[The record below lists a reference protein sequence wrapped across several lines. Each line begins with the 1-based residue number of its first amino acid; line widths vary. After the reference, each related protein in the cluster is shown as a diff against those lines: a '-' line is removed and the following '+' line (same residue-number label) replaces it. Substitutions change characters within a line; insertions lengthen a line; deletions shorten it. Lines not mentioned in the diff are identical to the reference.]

1 MNEKLFKVGAPIGM
15 LVLGIVISMGLVRA
29 NAKEATPQ
37 DEPPPPI
44 VLISEV
50 QPESYQVNIDSW
62 GEVQPKEKTNLSSFV
77 NGEIVSVHDA
87 FNAGGLVK
95 KGDVLVRVDESDYRS
110 ALIEAESNLAAAQAN
125 LEQEVALA
133 EVAKEEW
140 STVSKDKV
148 SALALRKPQL
158 LSAKARLKA
167 AEAALSR
174 AKRNLERTGIKAPY
188 DALVVSR
195 AVGLGQVVNAGS
207 VVGELYSIESAEVIL
222 PIAGFDSPFI
232 PKNIAALPAVMTV
245 ADESQLQRTIRI
257 DRDLGVVNQ
266 MTRMSNLVAIID
278 DPYGLRSDVPVVKF
292 GSYVKVTV
300 PGVVLNNIVSA
311 TQEAVEGNHVWVV
324 NRENQLVQRQ
334 VDILREE
341 NGRVLIGEGL
351 QAGER
356 LVTQIPEYP
365 QDGMQVSV
373 ADGNTV
379 AKVE

>member
-1 MNEKLFKVGAPIGM
+1 MNEKLFKFGAPVVM
-15 LVLGIVISMGLVRA
+15 LVLGSLISIGLVKA
-29 NAKEATPQ
+29 NEKEASPQ
-37 DEPPPPI
+37 DAPPPPI
-44 VLISEV
+44 VLVSEV

-62 GEVQPKEKTNLSSFV
+62 GEVQPKERTNLSSFV
-77 NGEIVSVHDA
+77 SGEIVAVHDA

-95 KGDVLVRVDESDYRS
+95 KGDVLVNVDESDYRS
-110 ALIEAESNLAAAQAN
+110 ALVEAESNLAAAQAN

-158 LSAKARLKA
+158 LSAKARMKA

-174 AKRNLERTGIKAPY
+174 AQRNLERCSIRAPY

-195 AVGLGQVVNAGS
+195 AVGLGQVVNVSS
-207 VVGELYSIESAEVIL
+207 VVGELYSIETAEVIL
-222 PIAGFDSPFI
+222 PIAGFDSPFV
-232 PKNIAALPAVMTV
+232 PENIQSISAVMTV
-245 ADESQLQRTIRI
+245 ADTSQLQRTIRI

-266 MTRMSNLVAIID
+266 MTRMSNLVAVID
-278 DPYGLRSDVPVVKF
+278 DPYGLRSEVPVVKF

-300 PGVVLNNIVSA
+300 PGVVLNGVYSA
-311 TQEAVEGNHVWVV
+311 VQEAVEGDHVWVV
-324 NRENQLVQRQ
+324 NAQNELVQRK

-341 NGRVLIGEGL
+341 KGLVVIGKGL

-365 QDGMQVSV
+365 QVGMQVSV
-373 ADGNTV
+373 ANGNTV

>member
-1 MNEKLFKVGAPIGM
+1 MNEKLFKFGAPVVM
-15 LVLGIVISMGLVRA
+15 LVLGSLISIGLVKA
-29 NAKEATPQ
+29 NEKEASPQ
-37 DEPPPPI
+37 GAPPPPI
-44 VLISEV
+44 VLVSEV
-50 QPESYQVNIDSW
+50 QPESYQVSIDSW
-62 GEVQPKEKTNLSSFV
+62 GEVQPKERTNLSSFV
-77 NGEIVSVHDA
+77 SGEIVAVHDA

-95 KGDVLVRVDESDYRS
+95 KGDVLVNVDESDYRS
-110 ALIEAESNLAAAQAN
+110 ALVEAESNLAAAQAN

-158 LSAKARLKA
+158 LSAKARMKA

-174 AKRNLERTGIKAPY
+174 AQRNLERCSIKAPY

-195 AVGLGQVVNAGS
+195 AVGLGQVVNVSS
-207 VVGELYSIESAEVIL
+207 VVGELYSIETAEVIL
-222 PIAGFDSPFI
+222 PIAGFDSPFV
-232 PKNIAALPAVMTV
+232 PENIQSISAVMTV
-245 ADESQLQRTIRI
+245 ADTSQLQRTIRI

-266 MTRMSNLVAIID
+266 MTRMSNLVAVID
-278 DPYGLRSDVPVVKF
+278 DPYGLRSEVPVVKF

-300 PGVVLNNIVSA
+300 PGVVLNGVYSA
-311 TQEAVEGNHVWVV
+311 VQEAVEGDHVWVV
-324 NRENQLVQRQ
+324 NAQNELVQRK

-341 NGRVLIGEGL
+341 KGLVVIGKGL

-365 QDGMQVSV
+365 QVGMQVSV
-373 ADGNTV
+373 ANGNTV